1 MGTLL
6 EMYEQKI
13 KSFISEVNIKSQPFI
28 EQLRNEEEV
37 EKRINF
43 IKKELTELDEKAVTN
58 EHIKTALF
66 NTLDSFFSSKLP
78 QFYYPIKQEMISS
91 DQYLDQL
98 KNIIN
103 RFFNEICSE
112 IKRLDYLTL
121 LKGKNIIIVGGN
133 GVGKSTFASY
143 LKQSASE
150 NIIII
155 PAQKYL
161 YVYTKSG
168 NSNLTISIPE
178 VKRSLNN
185 DIGLLGR
192 TDENMYN
199 FDRENSQ
206 VFTKSITAIVNDHL
220 SQLDKDNSREVI
232 TRTKTQLIELEEVW
246 KTIFPDIVLQRDT
259 DFRSLFVMQNGFEY
273 SVNAMSE
280 GEKSVLFY
288 LLQILFAPENSY
300 VVIDEPETYLNPV
313 ISNRLWN
320 KLESI
325 RSDVKFVYI
334 SHSIN
339 FIASRQEANLIWIK
353 NFTHPDNWNFQ
364 ELETLHNQLPRE
376 LISELTGTKK
386 PVIFIEGTYSSPDY
400 SLFSSLFKKD
410 ADVFPVGG
418 HRNVIEYTRVYNE
431 SPEFQNGKAFG
442 IIDRDLM
449 DEPAIKMNKG
459 NNIYPL
465 PFNEIEMMFFD
476 EDLIR
481 KYLKDLGDESEEISQ
496 KICDFKSKLIDE
508 LNKNMPT
515 ITQQKSKKVLDTFLA
530 NERIES
536 YRNTKPEE
544 MITEIKSKLDNL
556 NLNQKIQDF
565 ETELK
570 EAIKSEN
577 YNKLLELCPLKKQ
590 ISKHLA
596 NQCLDKDFMERMAR
610 RIRNKESY
618 IEILRKKY
626 FHEINSEVLR

>member
-376 LISELTGTKK
+376 LISELTGTKNL
-386 PVIFIEGTYSSPDY
+386 
-400 SLFSSLFKKD
+400 LFLLKVLIRAQTIPCFLHCLK
-410 ADVFPVGG
+410 
-418 HRNVIEYTRVYNE
+418 RM
-431 SPEFQNGKAFG
+431 
-442 IIDRDLM
+442 LM
-449 DEPAIKMNKG
+449 CFLLVD
-459 NNIYPL
+459 
-465 PFNEIEMMFFD
+465 IEMSLNTQGYITKALSFKMVRHLVL
-476 EDLIR
+476 LIV
-481 KYLKDLGDESEEISQ
+481 I
-496 KICDFKSKLIDE
+496 
-508 LNKNMPT
+508 
-515 ITQQKSKKVLDTFLA
+515 
-530 NERIES
+530 
-536 YRNTKPEE
+536 
-544 MITEIKSKLDNL
+544 
-556 NLNQKIQDF
+556 
-565 ETELK
+565 
-570 EAIKSEN
+570 
-577 YNKLLELCPLKKQ
+577 
-590 ISKHLA
+590 
-596 NQCLDKDFMERMAR
+596 
-610 RIRNKESY
+610 
-618 IEILRKKY
+618 
-626 FHEINSEVLR
+626 